1 MSSTASV
8 SKEDVG
14 EVLAQCTCTSLDSA
28 LSFLGR
34 KNIIGTVKLPEIK
47 KAAKF
52 LRDRG
57 FNINLYANKAELEEQ
72 LFTIFAQ
79 LPSRAGGNSSVPSKA
94 ASSVGTTNASTMS
107 MPTIQAAQPPQP
119 KPVAPPVA
127 PPQPKPVALQ
137 PQPKP
142 AQMPATLPPPTSSS
156 GQYSASVAARL
167 KDLNSKKRRVFDE
180 AVAIPGMT
188 AAEVLDALR
197 FINTADCCVDA
208 VVDGVVMKRSVS
220 TADDLFVVRG

>member
-8 SKEDVG
+8 TKEDVG

-28 LSFLGR
+28 LSFLSR

-47 KAAKF
+47 RAAKF

-72 LFTIFAQ
+72 LFSVFAQ
-79 LPSRAGGNSSVPSKA
+79 LPSRASGNQSAPSQAVSSSA
-94 ASSVGTTNASTMS
+94 GTTNVPPKPV
-107 MPTIQAAQPPQP
+107 PTIQMALPSRAEPAA
-119 KPVAPPVA
+119 A
-127 PPQPKPVALQ
+127 

-142 AQMPATLPPPTSSS
+142 AQMSTTLAPATSSS

-180 AVAIPGMT
+180 AVAIAGMT
-188 AAEVLDALR
+188 ATEVLDALR

-208 VVDGVVMKRSVS
+208 VVDSVVMKRSVS
-220 TADDLFVVRG
+220 TVNACWWFVAAIWLMMCAVGRV